1 MAEPC
6 HGASMNSM
14 NLTRT
19 NQAFTKNRLGS
30 IAAAKREQH
39 FRSLYLQLTKEVI
52 LNNIYEPGPH
62 IDEGCQW
69 AAPQGAH
76 HDRPE
81 ALGQRPR
88 TRRAAPRSIDS
99 RRSDRDRCLARRGDN
114 FHACIL
120 KAYDV
125 HDRRVF
131 VADSFRGIP
140 PIDPQKYPA
149 TAHTK
154 EWISLRFLVI
164 IQLNTSAKIFAGCN
178 FSTTKWFFWK
188 GGSRIHSLR

>member
-1 MAEPC
+1 
-6 HGASMNSM
+6 M

-62 IDEGCQW
+62 IDEARQW
-69 AAPQGAH
+69 PPHKALTMIGRKRLDNVQELVEQLLDQSIPGDLIETGVWRGGA
-76 HDRPE
+76 
-81 ALGQRPR
+81 
-88 TRRAAPRSIDS
+88 TIFMRASLKLMTCMIEEFS
-99 RRSDRDRCLARRGDN
+99 WLILFGEYHQS
-114 FHACIL
+114 IL
-120 KAYDV
+120 KN
-125 HDRRVF
+125 
-131 VADSFRGIP
+131 IP
-140 PIDPQKYPA
+140 R

-164 IQLNTSAKIFAGCN
+164 IQLTASAKIFAGCN

-188 GGSRIHSLR
+188 NGSRIHSLR